1 MNTENAAASTD
12 SEHEEPTIGN
22 PRNIASLLEVMKRL
36 RDPLSGCPWDI
47 EQDFESIAPYTVEE
61 AYEVQ
66 DAIARNNMADLR
78 EELGDLLF
86 QAVFHSQMAKEQGS
100 FTFDDVVETITTKM
114 IRRHPHIFANET
126 ERSSEE
132 QTKAWE
138 DIKAKERDAKGHKS
152 VLDDVPV
159 SLPGLTRAVK
169 LQKRAARIGF
179 DWPSI
184 DQVLDKLHEE
194 TGELNEAMAMKDKA
208 AIEDEFGDLLFVMAN
223 LARHLKIDPE
233 EAIRKANLKFSK
245 RFKYVEEHARAH
257 QSQAGTLPALD
268 VMEEWWI
275 NAKRN
280 LG

>member
-1 MNTENAAASTD
+1 M
-12 SEHEEPTIGN
+12 
-22 PRNIASLLEVMKRL
+22 
-36 RDPLSGCPWDI
+36 
-47 EQDFESIAPYTVEE
+47 
-61 AYEVQ
+61 
-66 DAIARNNMADLR
+66 
-78 EELGDLLF
+78 
-86 QAVFHSQMAKEQGS
+86 
-100 FTFDDVVETITTKM
+100 
-114 IRRHPHIFANET
+114 
-126 ERSSEE
+126 
-132 QTKAWE
+132 
-138 DIKAKERDAKGHKS
+138 
-152 VLDDVPV
+152 LDDVPV